1 MLTYFILL
9 IALTL
14 LDTSKADSSG
24 LVYGGQGTFLSS
36 LAELSF
42 LTITSHHQSYNSLA
56 SLSLHHSGAVMRLVP
71 APAHHQLSN
80 REHGTRIT
88 IQELFGNMPV
98 RLKQRTTMYNNKEH
112 EKDWEVLNNNIV
124 GLLLAWNKPL
134 VFTLGNPGNSGKLR
148 IRLGETRLN
157 ISPHI
162 LAFPMPV
169 DLSLIR
175 NILSQAKYIDPSCWS
190 EWIETS
196 IQTDSIAIQGAISLR
211 PAPSKYVQFISLGIH
226 YIHPEAHNVLYDLI
240 NQIFAGSDFG
250 KEEKFSGFEEHKNNL
265 GVNDGRF
272 EQSGVKIKHLRR
284 GGKGADR
291 WPMFFIRM
299 DLHSQQLQGSRSN
312 FASLEMENT
321 LLNISNALEAMI
333 LKFLSNHHFRP
344 RKLQKRKSSLITGL
358 SKNHTLQNE
367 PLCNG
372 IHDTKISSLSSMST
386 YSNISECGQK
396 LLQPSLGSFARL
408 TQEGRAAVTAEALG
422 RKIILPPFSPPDRSL
437 RGAFS
442 HWTRIRSGRAGSQ
455 LEFMSRPK
463 LESRQ
468 QRPFETKQLIEI
480 EPILSTTNSNHHVK
494 DTQNGL
500 GAIRK
505 RREQATSAK
514 LVPIDVNHNRG
525 SGNSKI
531 ADQDHA
537 ADDTPAWTNPTTQ
550 ADILVNA
557 RTGREIRGL
566 SEEPRSDAG
575 SYFQRV
581 QNFDAVAMQE
591 GYSHTSST
599 PFGAFEA
606 GSSATDFLK
615 TWMNPVFG
623 LSEKNASYLPDDD
636 GDASHT
642 LFSDQ
647 RISDLDIQMSVTNS
661 SALISAALSKKAL
674 RDAHVIAQVD
684 KKFILIRMR
693 LYPRKELWDNGA
705 SVPEQVLVLVDQHAA
720 DERVRIE
727 GLLSD
732 LCSQP
737 RLTDNM
743 TFPCVHPVSRVE
755 TTVLARS
762 IVFEIQ
768 EREYALF
775 TTHAPHFADW
785 GILYNLHMPHAEDR
799 AETSPGYKL
808 AIKTLPGGIA
818 ERCRMDA
825 KTLIKLMRREVWKRE
840 DDGNKKYNFSE
851 TPPTPSRI
859 TNTEQSAGLGND
871 HWHSRITNCPQ
882 GILDLLNSRSCRSAI
897 MFNDE
902 LTHEECVILIERLAT
917 CIFPFQCAHGR
928 PSMIPVIK
936 LGPNPAH
943 HDTNEVRAMGHRDF
957 GGGRMTDKNFSQA
970 WKSWKKQLARERD
983 EQIDQVKEDTRNFGI
998 EEPCSG

>member
-1 MLTYFILL
+1 MLTYFIL

-24 LVYGGQGTFLSS
+24 LVYGGKGTFLSS

-56 SLSLHHSGAVMRLVP
+56 SLSLHHSGAVTRLVP

-112 EKDWEVLNNNIV
+112 EKDWHVLNNNIV

-134 VFTLGNPGNSGKLR
+134 AFTLGNLGNSGKLR
-148 IRLGETRLN
+148 IRLRETCLN

-162 LAFPMPV
+162 LAFQTPV

-175 NILSQAKYIDPSCWS
+175 NVLSQAKYIEPSGWS

-250 KEEKFSGFEEHKNNL
+250 KEKEFSGYEEHKKNL

-272 EQSGVKIKHLRR
+272 EQSGVKIKQLRR

-299 DLHSQQLQGSRSN
+299 DLHSQQKQGCTSN

-321 LLNISNALEAMI
+321 LLNISNTLEAMI

-358 SKNHTLQNE
+358 SKTHTLQNQ

-372 IHDTKISSLSSMST
+372 LHDTTISSSSSMST
-386 YSNISECGQK
+386 YSSSSECGQK
-396 LLQPSLGSFARL
+396 LLQPSLGNFARL
-408 TQEGRAAVTAEALG
+408 DHEGRAAVTAEALG
-422 RKIILPPFSPPDRSL
+422 RKIRLPPFSHPDRSL
-437 RGAFS
+437 RGVFS

-455 LEFMSRPK
+455 LEFISRPK

-468 QRPFETKQLIEI
+468 QRPLETKQLIEI
-480 EPILSTTNSNHHVK
+480 EPIRSTINSNHHVK
-494 DTQNGL
+494 DTQNGQ

-505 RREQATSAK
+505 RGEHATNAK
-514 LVPIDVNHNRG
+514 LVPIDVNHRE
-525 SGNSKI
+525 SENSKV

-537 ADDTPAWTNPTTQ
+537 ADDTTAWTDPTTQ
-550 ADILVNA
+550 AEILINA
-557 RTGREIRGL
+557 RTGRVIRGL

-575 SYFQRV
+575 SYSQHV

-591 GYSHTSST
+591 GYSRTSSA
-599 PFGAFEA
+599 PFGAFET
-606 GSSATDFLK
+606 GSWVTDFLK
-615 TWMNPVFG
+615 TWKNPVFG
-623 LSEKNASYLPDDD
+623 FSEKKVSYLPDDD
-636 GDASHT
+636 VGASHT

-647 RISDLDIQMSVTNS
+647 RISDLDIQKSITNS
-661 SALISAALSKKAL
+661 SALISATLSKKAL

-684 KKFILIRMR
+684 RKFILIRMR
-693 LYPRKELWDNGA
+693 LYPRKELWDNGG
-705 SVPEQVLVLVDQHAA
+705 SVTDQVLVLVDQHAA

-727 GLLSD
+727 GLFSD
-732 LCSQP
+732 LCTQP
-737 RLTDNM
+737 PRENM

-775 TTHAPHFADW
+775 KIHATHFADW
-785 GILYNLHMPHAEDR
+785 GILYNIHMPHAEDA

-808 AIKTLPGGIA
+808 AIKTLPAGIA

-825 KTLIKLMRREVWKRE
+825 KILIDLMRREVWKLE
-840 DDGNKKYNFSE
+840 DSGNKKYNFSE
-851 TPPTPSRI
+851 TSPTPSRI
-859 TNTEQSAGLGND
+859 TNTELSAGLGHD

-902 LTHEECVILIERLAT
+902 LTPEECVILIGRLAT

-936 LGPNPAH
+936 LGSNPAH
-943 HDTNEVRAMGHRDF
+943 HDKNEVRAMGHRDF
-957 GGGRMTDKNFSQA
+957 GGVQLTDRNFSQA
-970 WKSWKKQLARERD
+970 WKSWKKQLSQEVD
-983 EQIDQVKEDTRNFGI
+983 EQIDQVSKLQN
-998 EEPCSG
+998 

>member
-1 MLTYFILL
+1 MLTSFIL

-14 LDTSKADSSG
+14 LDTSKTDSSG
-24 LVYGGQGTFLSS
+24 LVYGGKGTFLSS

-56 SLSLHHSGAVMRLVP
+56 SLSLHHSGAVTRLVP

-98 RLKQRTTMYNNKEH
+98 RLKQRTTMYNNKDN
-112 EKDWEVLNNNIV
+112 EKDWEVLTNNIV

-148 IRLGETRLN
+148 IRLRETCLH

-162 LAFPMPV
+162 LAFPIPV

-175 NILSQAKYIDPSCWS
+175 NVLSQAKYIEPSGWS

-250 KEEKFSGFEEHKNNL
+250 KEEEFPGFEEHKKNL

-272 EQSGVKIKHLRR
+272 EKSGVKIKHLRR

-291 WPMFFIRM
+291 WPMFFIRI
-299 DLHSQQLQGSRSN
+299 DLHSQQKQGSRSN

-321 LLNISNALEAMI
+321 LLNISNTLEAMI

-344 RKLQKRKSSLITGL
+344 RKLQKRKSALITGL
-358 SKNHTLQNE
+358 SKNHTLQNK

-372 IHDTKISSLSSMST
+372 LHDTTISSPSSMST
-386 YSNISECGQK
+386 YSSISECGQK
-396 LLQPSLGSFARL
+396 LLQPSLGTFARL
-408 TQEGRAAVTAEALG
+408 THEGRAAVTAEALG
-422 RKIILPPFSPPDRSL
+422 RKIRLPHFSPPDRSL

-442 HWTRIRSGRAGSQ
+442 HWTRIRSGRAGSE
-455 LEFMSRPK
+455 LEFTSRPK

-468 QRPFETKQLIEI
+468 QRPLETKQLIEI
-480 EPILSTTNSNHHVK
+480 EPILSTMNSNHHVK
-494 DTQNGL
+494 DTQNGP
-500 GAIRK
+500 GAIIK
-505 RREQATSAK
+505 RGEHATSAK
-514 LVPIDVNHNRG
+514 LVPIDVNHNRE
-525 SGNSKI
+525 SENPKV

-537 ADDTPAWTNPTTQ
+537 ADDTTAWTNPITQ
-550 ADILVNA
+550 AEILINA
-557 RTGREIRGL
+557 RTGQVIRGL

-581 QNFDAVAMQE
+581 QNFDAVDMQE
-591 GYSHTSST
+591 GYSHTTSA
-599 PFGAFEA
+599 PFGAFET
-606 GSSATDFLK
+606 GSWVTDFLK
-615 TWMNPVFG
+615 TWKNPVFG
-623 LSEKNASYLPDDD
+623 FSEKNVSYFPDDD
-636 GDASHT
+636 VGASHT

-647 RISDLDIQMSVTNS
+647 RISDLDIQKSVTNS
-661 SALISAALSKKAL
+661 SALISATLSKKEL

-684 KKFILIRMR
+684 RKFILISMR
-693 LYPRKELWDNGA
+693 LYPRKELWDNGG
-705 SVPEQVLVLVDQHAA
+705 SVTEQVLVLVDQHAA

-732 LCSQP
+732 LCTQP
-737 RLTDNM
+737 RLRENM

-775 TTHAPHFADW
+775 TVHATHFADW
-785 GILYNLHMPHAEDR
+785 GILYNLHMPHAEDA

-825 KTLIKLMRREVWKRE
+825 KILIDLMRREVWKRE
-840 DDGNKKYNFSE
+840 DSGNKKYNFSE
-851 TPPTPSRI
+851 TSPTPSRI
-859 TNTEQSAGLGND
+859 KNTELSAGLGND

-902 LTHEECVILIERLAT
+902 LTPEECVILIRRLAT

-936 LGPNPAH
+936 LGQNSAH

-957 GGGRMTDKNFSQA
+957 GGGRMNDRNFSQA
-970 WKSWKKQLARERD
+970 WKSWKKQLAREGD
-983 EQIDQVKEDTRNFGI
+983 EQTDQVSKLQN
-998 EEPCSG
+998 